1 MENVGI
7 FSKPT
12 IAAAPLSV
20 DFEDSK
26 VFDGQKLLRLI
37 RVVRAEAQDLRAALV
52 KVRDGEVA
60 FSALAGYLKK
70 SSEDL
75 ELLMEELSEM
85 ESVVP
90 PDHCDH
96 VRHLINLWELVAQNV
111 TANQEEDQDS
121 QKYFTTLSLLIGQL
135 DGMVAEC
142 GFLTIPSRVNRWLA
156 QANPGHYIPFHEVF
170 MDELPDEA
178 ERTRILNFMAWSPGI
193 LKSGYVDTESGLI
206 YRFEENRV
214 DRIFSLLTVITAL
227 VGTTLIIIST
237 CYLGELGLGPTWP
250 LEVNHKGLIALG
262 WVSLVVG
269 IAVHAGVATVKSGK
283 AGRRPPVIARGDMLL
298 LVSARKGQLML
309 KMFLAAVGLFGL
321 IFVAGVNDVTALN
334 AFLVGYSL
342 DSFVGLFGE
351 SIESRAQLQVAG
363 MREKLNLK
371 T

>member
-1 MENVGI
+1 MENAATYT
-7 FSKPT
+7 KPVV
-12 IAAAPLSV
+12 AAATLPI
-20 DFEDSK
+20 DFEDAK
-26 VFDGQKLLRLI
+26 EFDSQKLLRLI
-37 RVVRAEAQDLRAALV
+37 RIVRAEAQDLRGALV

-60 FSALAGYLKK
+60 LSALAVFLKK

-75 ELLMEELSEM
+75 EILMEELSEI
-85 ESVVP
+85 EGVVP
-90 PDHCDH
+90 SDHCDH

-111 TANQEEDQDS
+111 IANQQEGQDS

-156 QANPGHYIPFHEVF
+156 QARAGHYIPFHEVF

-193 LKSGYVDTESGLI
+193 LKSGYVDIESGLI
-206 YRFEENRV
+206 YRFEENKF
-214 DRIFSLLTVITAL
+214 DRIVSLLTVIAAFM
-227 VGTTLIIIST
+227 GTTLIIIST
-237 CYLGELGLGPTWP
+237 CYLGQLGLGATWP
-250 LEVNHKGLIALG
+250 LEVKHKGLAALG
-262 WVSLVVG
+262 WLSLVVG
-269 IAVHAGVATVKSGK
+269 IAVHAGVATVKSGN
-283 AGRRPPVIARGDMLL
+283 AGKRPPIIARGDMLL

-309 KMFLAAVGLFGL
+309 KMFLAAIGLFGL

-351 SIESRAQLQVAG
+351 SLESRAQLQVAG
-363 MREKLNLK
+363 MREKLKLQ
-371 T
+371 